1 MGKTRVKV
9 VAVLEKK
16 DTPCWPCIN
25 HDAGKELKRI
35 MDPVCAH
42 NPDMDFDVVPYT
54 ELSEAQAD
62 YESDLKK
69 YDGVLV
75 LLFTCW
81 KGIDLFYARQ
91 SRDGIPT
98 IIADVPFCGT
108 GSALCVSAPAIRD
121 EKLPVPLL
129 ATLDYT
135 EIARNVR
142 IFDALKKLKQ
152 ATILV
157 IANNE
162 PVTKAAFESEWG
174 LRIVMKSSDDLH
186 RYMTEVDGGEARA
199 VADRWI
205 SEAVEIREADDGD
218 ILEGAVIHLA
228 LKAMMKDVGADAVT
242 VDCLELSYSDSY
254 VGGKR
259 FYPCLSHFE
268 MLNNGEIGVCEAD
281 LGATVTSLAVLYL
294 TGRPGYV
301 SDPVI
306 DTSSGQIIY
315 AHCVGCRKV
324 FGRDDPRTC
333 QYAIRSHAEDKKGAS
348 VQIIFPLGEQTTTM
362 MINASPLPSL
372 IHSGEAV
379 GNVGL
384 QEACRSKLA
393 VKTNVRAILNN
404 SIGIWHHV
412 TVYGEWRELFM
423 NFMKAKGLDVIEE
436 DKD

>member
-1 MGKTRVKV
+1 MKKTRVKV
-9 VAVLEKK
+9 VAVVENK

-25 HDAGKELKRI
+25 HDYGKELKRI
-35 MDPVCAH
+35 MEPVRSL

-62 YESDLKK
+62 YEDDLKK

-81 KGIDLFYARQ
+81 KKIELFYARQ
-91 SRDGIPT
+91 AREGIPT
-98 IIADVPFCGT
+98 IVADVPFCGT
-108 GSALCVSAPAIRD
+108 GSALCVAAPVIRD

-135 EIARNVR
+135 EIAQNVR
-142 IFDALKKLKQ
+142 IFKALKKIKE

-162 PVTKAAFESEWG
+162 PGPKAAVEADWG
-174 LRIVMKSSDDLH
+174 MKIVIKSSADLH
-186 RYMTEVDGGEARA
+186 RCMTEVPGSEARA

-205 SEAVEIREADDGD
+205 SEACEIREASDAD
-218 ILEGAVIHLA
+218 ILEGAVLHLA
-228 LKAMMKDVGADAVT
+228 LKRMMKDVGADAVT

-254 VGGKR
+254 VGGKK

-268 MLNNGEIGVCEAD
+268 MLNNGGVAVCEAD
-281 LGATVTSLAVLYL
+281 LPALVTSLAVLYL

-324 FGRDDPRTC
+324 FGPDDPRTC
-333 QYAIRSHAEDKKGAS
+333 QYAIRSHAEDKNGAS
-348 VQIIFPLGEQTTTM
+348 VQIIFPLGEQTTTL
-362 MINASPLPSL
+362 MINPSSLPSL

-393 VKTNVRAILNN
+393 VKTNARAILNN

-412 TVYGEWRELFM
+412 TVYGEWRELFL
-423 NFMKAKGLDVIEE
+423 NFLKAKGLGVIEE
-436 DKD
+436 DKE